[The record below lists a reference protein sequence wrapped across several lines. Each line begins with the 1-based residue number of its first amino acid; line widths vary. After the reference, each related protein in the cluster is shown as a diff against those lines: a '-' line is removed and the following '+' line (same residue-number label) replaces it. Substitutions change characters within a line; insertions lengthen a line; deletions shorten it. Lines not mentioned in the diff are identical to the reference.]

1 MRSRIFSS
9 LLLAATASVSLA
21 DAVLPPS
28 AFRSYRDGI
37 VVCDLAEA
45 GVSESFPEY
54 GNSPDGIG
62 CGVPNAPWLFF
73 RGEPMRLAGGP
84 EGGGWYTFT
93 ETTDHGRDG
102 PGAFLYEGPELDKW
116 DPEGKGLWL
125 YGYWSHDWAMQV
137 LKVASIDHEKKEIR
151 FAEKAVYG
159 IGENTWG
166 GNVRRFRSINSF
178 EELDSPGEW
187 WLDRERNLLHFYP
200 PNEIREGDAA
210 LAWKPDSA
218 LYIIGQT
225 NVVVSGKRFHSGF
238 GNGIEIR
245 RSKNVRIEN
254 CVIEGFRRKGVAI
267 DETCEN
273 VVVSNCVIRWTG
285 EAGVTMDGGDRR
297 TLRPGRNAVVGC
309 DISHFGLFQRVYAP
323 AVDIHGC
330 GQTVRGNRLHE
341 GFHTAALYVGNEHLI
356 ERNDIYHA
364 VTESGD
370 AGALYS
376 GRDWT
381 SQGNVIRWNYI
392 HDLGNTVSDGGKS
405 VFTMG
410 VYLDDCDCGDTVV
423 SNYFLQAGC
432 ALMIGGGRDN
442 RFVGNVIVDCEKAFL
457 LDDRGASFAADHWN
471 NPNDSSWNL
480 LGKAE
485 AMHYREEPW
494 ASRYPDLARILDDDP
509 RLPLHNVFAGNRVY
523 ACRRVYDFSEGVVK
537 LIEEGRLATNDV
549 VHAGMPGPDV
559 FRKWKRDA
567 GFPGTAP

>member
-1 MRSRIFSS
+1 M
-9 LLLAATASVSLA
+9 
-21 DAVLPPS
+21 
-28 AFRSYRDGI
+28 
-37 VVCDLAEA
+37 
-45 GVSESFPEY
+45 
-54 GNSPDGIG
+54 
-62 CGVPNAPWLFF
+62 
-73 RGEPMRLAGGP
+73 
-84 EGGGWYTFT
+84 
-93 ETTDHGRDG
+93 
-102 PGAFLYEGPELDKW
+102 
-116 DPEGKGLWL
+116 
-125 YGYWSHDWAMQV
+125 
-137 LKVASIDHEKKEIR
+137 
-151 FAEKAVYG
+151 
-159 IGENTWG
+159 
-166 GNVRRFRSINSF
+166 
-178 EELDSPGEW
+178 
-187 WLDRERNLLHFYP
+187 
-200 PNEIREGDAA
+200 
-210 LAWKPDSA
+210 
-218 LYIIGQT
+218 
-225 NVVVSGKRFHSGF
+225 
-238 GNGIEIR
+238 
-245 RSKNVRIEN
+245 
-254 CVIEGFRRKGVAI
+254 
-267 DETCEN
+267 
-273 VVVSNCVIRWTG
+273 
-285 EAGVTMDGGDRR
+285 
-297 TLRPGRNAVVGC
+297 
-309 DISHFGLFQRVYAP
+309 YAP

-341 GFHTAALYVGNEHLI
+341 GFHTAVLYVGNEHLI
-356 ERNDIYHA
+356 ERNDIFHA
-364 VTESGD
+364 ITESGD

-494 ASRYPDLARILDDDP
+494 ASRYPNLARILDDDP
-509 RLPLHNVFAGNRVY
+509 RLPLHNVFAGNRIY

-559 FRKWKRDA
+559 FRNWKRDA